1 MFQYGFEPVGWIKVT
16 RTLGAN
22 FEAQEAPQEAF
33 LELVLGFM
41 LKSQHFEK

>member
-1 MFQYGFEPVGWIKVT
+1 MCQDGLEPVGGAKVT
-16 RTLGAN
+16 HALGAN

-41 LKSQHFEK
+41 LRSQHFEK